1 MGLFVYRTREEGL
14 SMEHEEKQESGRENT
29 EPQPLTPERLRLSR
43 LGRLGAFPGPEIYE
57 PEEESSP
64 SQSASWS
71 NRERATPRDQREPQP
86 A

>member
-1 MGLFVYRTREEGL
+1 
-14 SMEHEEKQESGRENT
+14 MEYEDKQENGCENT
-29 EPQPLTPERLRLSR
+29 KPQPLTSKRLRLSR

-64 SQSASWS
+64 RESASWS
-71 NRERATPRDQREPQP
+71 NHDRATPRDEQESQP